1 MPSADET
8 QTELEAAI
16 AEGYARRDRDNMA
29 PTIEYFTDLLARYPD
44 RPEAIYEVGGAYDTA
59 GEEHRARGFYER
71 ALAAGLQGDTRRRC
85 LLQYG
90 STLRNLGLFDE
101 SVSVLRDA
109 CSDYPDSDSLR
120 VFLALSLHAASRSDA
135 AVAELLSLAADRIH
149 SPDIDRYEPA
159 LRGNA
164 DHLRALD
171 GAAQQREPQEK
182 P

>member
-1 MPSADET
+1 LSSPDET
-8 QTELEAAI
+8 QTELDAAI

-29 PTIEYFTDLLARYPD
+29 PTIEYFTALLAKHPD
-44 RPEAIYEVGGAYDTA
+44 HPHAIYEVGGAYDTA
-59 GEEHRARGFYER
+59 GDEERARGFYER
-71 ALAAGLQGDTRRRC
+71 ALAAGLQGDARRRC

-101 SVSVLRDA
+101 SVDVLREA
-109 CSDYPDSDSLR
+109 RSDYPDSDSLR

-164 DHLRALD
+164 DYLRARD
-171 GAAQQREPQEK
+171 ADAQERTPE
-182 P
+182 

>member
-1 MPSADET
+1 
-8 QTELEAAI
+8 
-16 AEGYARRDRDNMA
+16 MA
-29 PTIEYFTDLLARYPD
+29 PTIEYFTALLARFPD
-44 RPEAIYEVGGAYDTA
+44 NPEAIYEVGGAYDTA
-59 GEEHRARGFYER
+59 GEEDRARGFYER

-90 STLRNLGLFDE
+90 STLRNLGLFDQ
-101 SVSVLRDA
+101 SIAVLREA

-135 AVAELLSLAADRIH
+135 AVAELLTLAADRIH

-164 DHLRALD
+164 DYLRTLD
-171 GAAQQREPQEK
+171 AAAQERAQQ
-182 P
+182 